1 MGGLGAALR
10 NCVEK
15 YNRAAGSLEAR
26 VLPTARRF
34 KELGVSAKEEIAPL
48 EPLSN
53 HPPRTRVRTG
63 GKTARQLATT
73 EIVLGATCI
82 GGTTRVSGE

>member
-1 MGGLGAALR
+1 MAASMGGLGAALR

-48 EPLSN
+48 EPLQTI
-53 HPPRTRVRTG
+53 PRE
-63 GKTARQLATT
+63 LAPGLAENGSSASST
-73 EIVLGATCI
+73 
-82 GGTTRVSGE
+82 